1 MQYSP
6 ISLDI
11 CISVLSNN
19 INKDKYYFNVT
30 EDIMFIALRQNVNL
44 SPYVSWDRLQTL
56 EISQSMIPEFK
67 DYAKNSSHC
76 HCIVLLE
83 YYYCS

>member
-30 EDIMFIALRQNVNL
+30 EDIMFIALR
-44 SPYVSWDRLQTL
+44 
-56 EISQSMIPEFK
+56 
-67 DYAKNSSHC
+67 
-76 HCIVLLE
+76 
-83 YYYCS
+83 